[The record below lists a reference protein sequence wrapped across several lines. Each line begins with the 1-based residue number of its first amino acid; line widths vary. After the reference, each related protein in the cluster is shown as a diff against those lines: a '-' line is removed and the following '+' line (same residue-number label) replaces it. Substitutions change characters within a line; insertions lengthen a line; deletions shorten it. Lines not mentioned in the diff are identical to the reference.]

1 MVGPRK
7 LRRGEDLCLCCLL
20 LMSLFIPLNSRE
32 GFGLNGSFTAFFFF
46 WRLLSF
52 PVGILG
58 KHLEHRP
65 LGQVTRGVKTSTAR
79 SST

>member
-32 GFGLNGSFTAFFFF
+32 GFGLDGSFTAFFFF
-46 WRLLSF
+46 FLEAVELSF
-52 PVGILG
+52 GI
-58 KHLEHRP
+58 
-65 LGQVTRGVKTSTAR
+65 
-79 SST
+79 

>member
-20 LMSLFIPLNSRE
+20 LMSLFIPLNSRK

-46 WRLLSF
+46 LEAVELSCWN
-52 PVGILG
+52 IR
-58 KHLEHRP
+58 EA
-65 LGQVTRGVKTSTAR
+65 S
-79 SST
+79 